1 MMAPENLLRFGLI
14 GLCLVL
20 SAFFSSSETALF
32 SLSPLRVQK
41 YKSAPVKSLRAIAR
55 LLEAPRQ
62 LIVTLLIGN
71 ELVNVSVSIL
81 VAAVALSIFGPV
93 GKFYAI
99 AVSILLLLLFGEV
112 VPKTYAVHRPESHA
126 RLVAR
131 PLMAFRWLI
140 TPVRVVLV
148 GLVNRITPLAGSK
161 AKARKARLTEEEF
174 KTLVEVGHA
183 EGVLD
188 AEEKELIHSVVE
200 FGDTRVSEV
209 MTPRTDMTCIAEEAT
224 FEDVLALVRR
234 SIFSRLPVYRGRLD
248 NIVGVLYV
256 KDLLKVT
263 RRGDRDSWRLRDALS
278 PVYFVPQTKLVSE
291 VLQEFQAEKVHMAI
305 VADENGGVAGLVTM
319 EDILEELF
327 GEIADELDTAVK
339 LISLVGR
346 EQWRVSGKAPLDELS
361 AVTEVSLPEDEFD
374 TVGGFVLHLFGRPP
388 KPSET
393 IVYENLTFT
402 VEKTAGLRILEV
414 QVKRT
419 P

>member
-1 MMAPENLLRFGLI
+1 MAPENLLRFGLI

-32 SLSPLRVQK
+32 SLSPFRVRK

-140 TPVRVVLV
+140 TPGRVVLV
-148 GLVNRITPLAGSK
+148 GLVNRIAPLAGSK

-188 AEEKELIHSVVE
+188 AEEKELIHSVVA

-305 VADENGGVAGLVTM
+305 VADEHGGVAGLVTM

-327 GEIADELDTAVK
+327 GEIADEFDTAVK

-346 EQWRVSGKAPLDELS
+346 EQWRVAGKAPLDELS

-374 TVGGFVLHLFGRPP
+374 TVGGFVFHLFGRPP

-393 IVYENLTFT
+393 ITYENLTFT

-414 QVKRT
+414 QVKRA

>member
-20 SAFFSSSETALF
+20 SAFFASSETALF
-32 SLSPLRVQK
+32 SLSPFRVRK
-41 YKSAPVKSLRAIAR
+41 YKSAPVESLRAIAR

-81 VAAVALSIFGPV
+81 VAAVALNAFGPA

-131 PLMAFRWLI
+131 PLMAFQWLI
-140 TPVRVVLV
+140 TPVRVVFV
-148 GLVNRITPLAGSK
+148 GLVNLIAPLAGSK
-161 AKARKARLTEEEF
+161 AKAREARLTEEEF

-188 AEEKELIHSVVE
+188 AEEKELIHSVVA
-200 FGDTRVSEV
+200 FGDTQVSEV
-209 MTPRTDMTCIAEEAT
+209 MTPRGDMTCIAEEAT

-234 SIFSRLPVYRGRLD
+234 SVFSRLPVYRGRLD
-248 NIVGVLYV
+248 NIVGILYV

-278 PVYFVPQTKLVSE
+278 PAYFVPQTKLVSE
-291 VLQEFQAEKVHMAI
+291 VLQEFQAEKVHIAI
-305 VADENGGVAGLVTM
+305 VADEHGGVAGLVTM

-346 EQWRVSGKAPLDELS
+346 EQWRVAGKAPLDELS
-361 AVTEVSLPEDEFD
+361 AVTKVSLPEDEFD
-374 TVGGFVLHLFGRPP
+374 TVGGFVFHLFGRPP

-393 IVYENLTFT
+393 ISYENLTFT

-414 QVKRT
+414 QVERAL
-419 P
+419 

>member
-1 MMAPENLLRFGLI
+1 MAPENLLRFGLI

-32 SLSPLRVQK
+32 SLSPFRVRK

-140 TPVRVVLV
+140 TPGRVVLV
-148 GLVNRITPLAGSK
+148 GLVNRIAPLAGSK
-161 AKARKARLTEEEF
+161 AKAREARLTEEEF

-188 AEEKELIHSVVE
+188 AEEKELIHSVVA

-305 VADENGGVAGLVTM
+305 VADEHGGVAGLVTM

-327 GEIADELDTAVK
+327 GEIADEFDTAVK

-346 EQWRVSGKAPLDELS
+346 EQWRVAGKAPLDELS

-393 IVYENLTFT
+393 ITYENLTFT

-414 QVKRT
+414 QVKRA